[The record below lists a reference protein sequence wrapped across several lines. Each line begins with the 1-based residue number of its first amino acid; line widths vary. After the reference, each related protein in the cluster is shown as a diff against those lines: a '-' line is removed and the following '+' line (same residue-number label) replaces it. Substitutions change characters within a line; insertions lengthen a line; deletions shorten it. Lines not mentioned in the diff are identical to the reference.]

1 MVASPETCLY
11 SIEMEKMSAGQLE
24 QANRQHSDQAAALAA
39 QESLFEQLSS
49 SQTRLQRHLELITK
63 ERDSLKQVVT
73 LYQENAGPQASTTG
87 EDLDDILLH

>member
-1 MVASPETCLY
+1 
-11 SIEMEKMSAGQLE
+11 MSAGQLE

-73 LYQENAGPQASTTG
+73 LYQENAGPEASTTG
-87 EDLDDILLH
+87 KHLIDILLH